1 VGPVTAADIA
11 QKILPVIDRITASA
25 GPPG

>member
-1 VGPVTAADIA
+1 VTAADIA
-11 QKILPVIDRITASA
+11 QKILPVIDRVTTST